1 MCLTVVCI
9 FNDTL
14 NSSEYTVLIGL
25 LCNELN
31 RVLQKLLWPSS
42 RVGLLYQNFPAGTEE
57 KNESFFFRIIGVA
70 AEICYRI
77 CKLCVRV
84 CVNCVHTRSCVSP
97 FVIFFTS
104 PWRYTNHSGCVIYS
118 PLSGLSLLAYEVT

>member
-77 CKLCVRV
+77 CKLCVRACV
-84 CVNCVHTRSCVSP
+84 CKLCSYQVLCFTFRY
-97 FVIFFTS
+97 IFHF
-104 PWRYTNHSGCVIYS
+104 
-118 PLSGLSLLAYEVT
+118 PLALHKP